1 MKNVFAILLLCF
13 ILQSISAP
21 IDIKDSPIQGMMRKL
36 QGTDEPDDII
46 PNTFPSDLPKE
57 AENTTAPPET
67 FTGDFELPPTIP
79 TTSLN
84 NTENTNDS
92 AALQVTKFHEFKKS
106 NRKIKFGVF
115 IFYLNKHIV
124 ETIIMRLSIKY
135 NTRRQIRNLDEQIT
149 GESTATT
156 CVIKSDFKNKV
167 GTNGDGENVDYE
179 CTAQTSAD
187 VDKIETV
194 VIDPTKPMIVGNE
207 AVPFDEV
214 EFTEDSKDGTQN
226 IQNISSAPSGI
237 LDDTTAS
244 MVDNKLVI
252 KGVLKPSDS
261 LTKNQKFD
269 MDMFDISSNDMK
281 TVSCEVKEIV
291 ANSGS
296 CTIECDTVKTPLNT
310 NLGNLTLAKSTNPEK
325 LYLTINTDKS
335 KNQNEPLNSYPVNNE
350 SKAFYKKSSS
360 GLSGGAIAGII
371 IACVAV
377 LVIASILAIIL
388 RKPKPPID
396 TSTTVIGLQNS
407 ENI

>member
-13 ILQSISAP
+13 ILQSISIP

-46 PNTFPSDLPKE
+46 LNTYPSDLPKE
-57 AENTTAPPET
+57 AENTTAAPET

-84 NTENTNDS
+84 NTKNTDEPT
-92 AALQVTKFHEFKKS
+92 ALQVTKFHEFKKS

-115 IFYLNKHIV
+115 FFYLNKHIV

-135 NTRRQIRNLDEQIT
+135 NTGRQTRNLDEQIT

-179 CTAQTSAD
+179 CTAQTS
-187 VDKIETV
+187 VS
-194 VIDPTKPMIVGNE
+194 
-207 AVPFDEV
+207 FDEV
-214 EFTEDSKDGTQN
+214 EFTDDSKDGTQN
-226 IQNISSAPSGI
+226 IQNISNAPSGI

-350 SKAFYKKSSS
+350 SKFY
-360 GLSGGAIAGII
+360 LSYNSQKA
-371 IACVAV
+371 
-377 LVIASILAIIL
+377 
-388 RKPKPPID
+388 K
-396 TSTTVIGLQNS
+396 TTNRY
-407 ENI
+407 

>member
-46 PNTFPSDLPKE
+46 PNTYPSDLPKE

-84 NTENTNDS
+84 NTKNTNDS

-135 NTRRQIRNLDEQIT
+135 NTKRQIRNLDEQIT

-261 LTKNQKFD
+261 LTINQKFD

>member
-1 MKNVFAILLLCF
+1 MKNVFSILLLCF
-13 ILQSISAP
+13 ILQSISTP
-21 IDIKDSPIQGMMRKL
+21 LDLKNSPIQGIMRKL

-46 PNTFPSDLPKE
+46 LNTYPSDIPKE
-57 AENTTAPPET
+57 AENTTAASKT
-67 FTGDFELPPTIP
+67 FYDNFELPPPIP

-84 NTENTNDS
+84 DTTKTNEP

-106 NRKIKFGVF
+106 NRKIKFGVIF
-115 IFYLNKHIV
+115 FYLNKPIV

-135 NTRRQIRNLDEQIT
+135 NTRRQIRNLAEQIK

-156 CVIKSDFKNKV
+156 CAIKSDFKKRV
-167 GTNGDGENVDYE
+167 GTNGDGENIDYD
-179 CTAQTSAD
+179 CTAQTSDD

-194 VIDPTKPMIVGNE
+194 VIDPTTPMIVGNE
-207 AVPFDEV
+207 VVPFDEV

-237 LDDTTAS
+237 LDGTTAS

-261 LTKNQKFD
+261 LSENQKFNL
-269 MDMFDISSNDMK
+269 DMFDITSNDMK
-281 TVSCEVKEIV
+281 TVSCEVKEIIT
-291 ANSGS
+291 NGGS
-296 CTIECDTVKTPLNT
+296 CTIECDTVSTPLNT
-310 NLGNLTLAKSTNPEK
+310 NLGNLTLAKSTDPEK
-325 LYLTINTDKS
+325 LYLKINTDKT
-335 KNQNEPLNSYPVNNE
+335 KDQNEPLNSYPVNND
-350 SKAFYKKSSS
+350 SRTFNKKSSS
-360 GLSGGAIAGII
+360 GLSGGVIAGIV

-377 LVIASILAIIL
+377 LAGVSILAIML

-396 TSTTVIGLQNS
+396 TTTTALELKNT

>member
-13 ILQSISAP
+13 ILQSISIP

-46 PNTFPSDLPKE
+46 LNTYPSDLPKE
-57 AENTTAPPET
+57 AENTTAAPET

-84 NTENTNDS
+84 NTKNTDEPT
-92 AALQVTKFHEFKKS
+92 ALQVTKFHEFKKS

-115 IFYLNKHIV
+115 FFYLNKHIV

-135 NTRRQIRNLDEQIT
+135 NTGRQTRNLDEQIT

-207 AVPFDEV
+207 AVSFDEV
-214 EFTEDSKDGTQN
+214 EFTDDSKDGTQN
-226 IQNISSAPSGI
+226 IQNISNAPSGI

-252 KGVLKPSDS
+252 KGVLKP
-261 LTKNQKFD
+261 
-269 MDMFDISSNDMK
+269 
-281 TVSCEVKEIV
+281 
-291 ANSGS
+291 
-296 CTIECDTVKTPLNT
+296 
-310 NLGNLTLAKSTNPEK
+310 
-325 LYLTINTDKS
+325 
-335 KNQNEPLNSYPVNNE
+335 
-350 SKAFYKKSSS
+350 
-360 GLSGGAIAGII
+360 
-371 IACVAV
+371 
-377 LVIASILAIIL
+377 VIL
-388 RKPKPPID
+388 
-396 TSTTVIGLQNS
+396 LQ
-407 ENI
+407 